1 MPTSLVSL
9 FPSAPRLDEP
19 PTEVI
24 EEKSADS
31 LEILRAVY
39 GSPDMTETIKALVKD
54 NSLTFRALGIH
65 AMAKDHDLPLIID
78 SYSTI
83 DARAQYAHSIVYR
96 YSNVPMRIVNVRA
109 EEYRGVDNT

>member
-1 MPTSLVSL
+1 
-9 FPSAPRLDEP
+9 
-19 PTEVI
+19 
-24 EEKSADS
+24 
-31 LEILRAVY
+31 
-39 GSPDMTETIKALVKD
+39 
-54 NSLTFRALGIH
+54 
-65 AMAKDHDLPLIID
+65 MAKDHDLPLIMD